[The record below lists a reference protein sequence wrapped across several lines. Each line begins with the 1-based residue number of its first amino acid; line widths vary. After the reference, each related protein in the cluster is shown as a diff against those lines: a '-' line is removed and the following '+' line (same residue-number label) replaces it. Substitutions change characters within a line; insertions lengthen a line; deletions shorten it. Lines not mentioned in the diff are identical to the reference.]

1 MGDEDGISAAAEVA
15 MIMEHRPIGLEGF
28 DGILLENVRLKGISP
43 RGQAALPDG
52 GAWLLVE
59 FGADTVADCE
69 GMAPGVIDHLAKG
82 PHAPTPKLPT
92 AAKDTEADSAV
103 RESGFGAAGRLSGKE
118 TPWARCGDPAARPR
132 H

>member
-69 GMAPGVIDHLAKG
+69 GMARGLIDHLAQG
-82 PHAPTPKLPT
+82 PHAPTPKLLT
-92 AAKDTEADSAV
+92 DAQDAGAVWAV
-103 RESGFGAAGRLSGKE
+103 RESGLGAAARLPGQK
-118 TPWARCGDPAARPR
+118 PPRPGCGDTAVRPD
-132 H
+132 